1 VYHLNFAL
9 RDSLRVR
16 MFPVINSD
24 CFFKPVDFLMVKCSV
39 IFEVPTELLNV
50 YYLDELQFQMVK
62 QNTLYC
68 SRVDREP
75 SFGLESD

>member
-1 VYHLNFAL
+1 
-9 RDSLRVR
+9 
-16 MFPVINSD
+16 
-24 CFFKPVDFLMVKCSV
+24 MVKCSV
-39 IFEVPTELLNV
+39 LFEVPTELLNV

-68 SRVDREP
+68 STVDREP